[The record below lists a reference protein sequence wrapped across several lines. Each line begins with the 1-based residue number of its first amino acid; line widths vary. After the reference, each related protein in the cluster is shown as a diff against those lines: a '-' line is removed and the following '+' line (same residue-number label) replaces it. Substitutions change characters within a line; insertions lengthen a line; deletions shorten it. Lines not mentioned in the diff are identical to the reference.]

1 MPELEGPPT
10 VPQTLGIV
18 GPPFGGGPI
27 DLSLLQSY
35 KDHYVGERLYED
47 SANEPP
53 WHIDRGRGYGG
64 DHHRCQVMSVCTSA
78 NIHYSEHV
86 IDALDD
92 RVPTDGSQ
100 PKVLALLFRLGRSW
114 MSYKWMLLCGVLMRA
129 TEVSQFSHKCPYA
142 LSNVVPPRGLW
153 ACTPNYLPWFYKVSH
168 PYVIPLVDGQP
179 PCPPVHLPPIP
190 YSYHLNSH

>member
-1 MPELEGPPT
+1 
-10 VPQTLGIV
+10 
-18 GPPFGGGPI
+18 
-27 DLSLLQSY
+27 
-35 KDHYVGERLYED
+35 
-47 SANEPP
+47 
-53 WHIDRGRGYGG
+53 
-64 DHHRCQVMSVCTSA
+64 MSVCTSA

-168 PYVIPLVDGQP
+168 PYVNP
-179 PCPPVHLPPIP
+179 PRMDSHHVLL
-190 YSYHLNSH
+190 YVYHPS